1 MKRRAGVFRRL
12 AALMLAAA
20 LLLPCCAGAQGVRYA
35 ADFEFLSLYAPA
47 TVAWLYHPN
56 GSINAPV
63 QYSADSTFYL
73 RHRFNDHQDGT
84 GSLFFTGETPPD
96 FTEPVLVM
104 HGNNTSDD
112 SLFGS
117 LYMYRKE
124 GYYEA
129 NPTLYL
135 YTPSGDY
142 RLDVFAGIRTTHRDH
157 ESWPVEDSITLLT
170 ETLPEILSK
179 SFLTPLEENLPEA
192 GDQWLLLTTENR
204 RDEGVR
210 YVIYTRMR
218 PLSYTGDEQVALLNQ
233 MDMDARET
241 LNTSYTVE
249 GLGTFLIYG
258 QNDPVWDPLIFE
270 AEHSSRKRHFGDG
283 GCGPTAIAMAI
294 ANLVPAEDLLK
305 INAYA
310 PTNFGY
316 TFCSCSLT
324 EFYCYKYH
332 VPYQLSTPEEM
343 LRYFPLAVG
352 SFATGHNTLDVKG
365 RYDRYGSSLNY
376 LEALCGQV
384 FGLTVTGTTSMEEA
398 FAFLKE
404 GKGMAITCTVGPTS
418 PFTGSSHYITL
429 AAADEEYLYVL
440 DPLRRTKEEYGDL
453 DPTDMLE
460 ILTPGLVRM
469 KQSDAM
475 VTVMSPFYLISAPTE
490 TPEG

>member
-1 MKRRAGVFRRL
+1 MTRRAGVFRRL
-12 AALMLAAA
+12 TA
-20 LLLPCCAGAQGVRYA
+20 LLLMVALLGPALAGAQGVRYA
-35 ADFEFLSLYAPA
+35 ADFDFLSLYAPD

-73 RHRFNDHQDGT
+73 RNRFNGRQDST
-84 GSLFFTGETPPD
+84 GSLFFTGDAPPD
-96 FTEPVLVM
+96 FSEPILVM
-104 HGNNTSDD
+104 QGNNTSDD
-112 SLFGS
+112 TLFGS
-117 LYMYRKE
+117 LYLYRQE

-135 YTPSGDY
+135 YTPSGDF

-157 ESWPVEDSITLLT
+157 ESWPVEDSVTLLT
-170 ETLPEILSK
+170 ETLPEILSR

-192 GDQWLLLTTENR
+192 GDQWMILTTENR

-218 PLSYTGDEQVALLNQ
+218 PVSYTGGEETVLLNQ

-241 LNTSYTVE
+241 LSTRYTVE
-249 GLGTFLIYG
+249 GVGSFLIYG
-258 QNDPVWDPLIFE
+258 QNDPAWDHLIFE
-270 AEHSSRKRHFGDG
+270 AEHSSRKRQFGDG

-310 PTNFGY
+310 PTAYGY
-316 TFCSCSLT
+316 TFCTCSLT
-324 EFYCYKYH
+324 EFYCYTYH

-352 SFATGHNTLDVKG
+352 SFATGHNTLEVKG

-376 LEALCGQV
+376 LEALCGNV
-384 FGLTVTGTTSMEEA
+384 YGLTVTGTTSMEKA
-398 FAFLKE
+398 IAFLQE

-440 DPLRRTKEEYGDL
+440 DPLRREKEEYGDL
-453 DPTDMLE
+453 DPTDVLE
-460 ILTPGLVRM
+460 VLTPGLVRM
-469 KQSDAM
+469 KLSDAM
-475 VTVMSPFYLISAPTE
+475 LTVMSPFYLISAPE
-490 TPEG
+490 AAPAG